1 MKYFKVR
8 IIIFFLFLSFG
19 TSAQINHF
27 IYLQTENKQPF
38 YVKLDKTL
46 LSSASSGYLII
57 PKLTDGNYKLIVGF
71 PKNEWPEQIFNCT
84 VSQIDAGY
92 LLKNFGEKGW
102 GLFNLQSLDVNMALN
117 PNETVP
123 ANNNDK
129 VDAFSTLLSTVVA
142 DPAILKNDAIKKTVD
157 KPAAAGNIVIS
168 DIKTTTALQEP
179 QVRSKPVSIIKKIA
193 ESEVEGALHLVYFDN
208 SNNTTDSID
217 IIIPANDAIVEK
229 KVSIVKDNMEVKK
242 VAEIEKNDTQPDK
255 NIEVQK
261 SDVQQNV
268 EKADVV
274 VTKKMEIIKNLPDT
288 LAVKDKPIKKTAKI
302 KAKKP
307 ATLKPEKFLP
317 MELGGVATAIDSV
330 TNAANEIN
338 VIADNTANKVD
349 KPIVVQSAGIINS
362 DCITNA
368 TDDDFLK
375 LRKKMA
381 SAAVEEEMMVIAKK
395 VLKQKCF
402 STGQI
407 KNLAVLFLKDADRYS
422 FFDLAY
428 PFVWDS
434 YNYPLLESQLAEPY
448 FINRFKAMIRH

>member
-1 MKYFKVR
+1 M
-8 IIIFFLFLSFG
+8 IIFLLLSLG

-38 YVKLDKTL
+38 YVKLDKIL
-46 LSSASSGYLII
+46 LSPAASGYLII
-57 PKLTDGNYKLIVGF
+57 PKLTDGSYKLIVGF

-84 VSQIDAGY
+84 VSQMDAGY

-102 GLFNLQSLDVNMALN
+102 GLFNLQSLDVTMALN
-117 PNETVP
+117 PNEPVP

-142 DPAILKNDAIKKTVD
+142 DPAILKKDVVKKTVD

-168 DIKTTTALQEP
+168 DIKTTTALEEP
-179 QVRSKPVSIIKKIA
+179 QVTNKPVSIIKKIA

-217 IIIPANDAIVEK
+217 IIIPANESIVEK

-242 VAEIEKNDTQPDK
+242 VAEIEKNDTQPVN

-261 SDVQQNV
+261 GDVQQNV
-268 EKADVV
+268 VKADAV
-274 VTKKMEIIKNLPDT
+274 VTKKMEIIENLSDT
-288 LAVKDKPIKKTAKI
+288 LAVQDQPIKKQAKI

-307 ATLKPEKFLP
+307 VILKAEKFLP
-317 MELGGVATAIDSV
+317 IELGTVASATDSV
-330 TNAANEIN
+330 TNAANVIN
-338 VIADNTANKVD
+338 VMDDNTANKGD
-349 KPIVVQSAGIINS
+349 KPIKVQSAVIINS
-362 DCITNA
+362 DCIINA

-381 SAAVEEEMMVIAKK
+381 AAAVEDEMIVIAKK

-407 KNLAVLFLKDADRYS
+407 KNLAVLFLKDAGRYS

-434 YNYPLLESQLAEPY
+434 YNYSLLESQLAEPY

>member
-8 IIIFFLFLSFG
+8 IMIIFLLLSLG

-46 LSSASSGYLII
+46 LSSAASGYLII

-71 PKNEWPEQIFNCT
+71 PKNEWQEQIFNCT

-102 GLFNLQSLDVNMALN
+102 GLFNLQSLDVTMALL

-123 ANNNDK
+123 VNKNDK
-129 VDAFSTLLSTVVA
+129 ADAFSTLLSTVVA
-142 DPAILKNDAIKKTVD
+142 DPSILKNDAIKKTID
-157 KPAAAGNIVIS
+157 KPAAADSIVTP
-168 DIKTTTALQEP
+168 DIKTTTAAKEP
-179 QVRSKPVSIIKKIA
+179 QVINKPVSIIKKIA
-193 ESEVEGALHLVYFDN
+193 ESEVQGTFHLVYFDN
-208 SNNTTDSID
+208 SKNTTDSID
-217 IIIPANDAIVEK
+217 IVIPANDPIEDN
-229 KVSIVKDNMEVKK
+229 KVIIVKDNMEVKK
-242 VAEIEKNDTQPDK
+242 VAEIEKNYILPDN

-261 SDVQQNV
+261 SDVQQNLV
-268 EKADVV
+268 KADVEL
-274 VTKKMEIIKNLPDT
+274 TKKREIIENLPDT
-288 LAVKDKPIKKTAKI
+288 LAAKDQPRKKTTKI
-302 KAKKP
+302 KTKKP
-307 ATLKPEKFLP
+307 VTLKAEKFLP
-317 MELGGVATAIDSV
+317 MELEAVTTAPDSV
-330 TNAANEIN
+330 TNAANVTN
-338 VIADNTANKVD
+338 VMADNTANKID
-349 KPIVVQSAGIINS
+349 KPIVVTRAGIINS
-362 DCITNA
+362 DCIINA
-368 TDDDFLK
+368 TDEDFLK

-381 SAAVEEEMMVIAKK
+381 AAVLEEEMMVIAKK
-395 VLKQKCF
+395 GLKQKCF

-434 YNYPLLESQLAEPY
+434 YNYPSLESQLAEPY